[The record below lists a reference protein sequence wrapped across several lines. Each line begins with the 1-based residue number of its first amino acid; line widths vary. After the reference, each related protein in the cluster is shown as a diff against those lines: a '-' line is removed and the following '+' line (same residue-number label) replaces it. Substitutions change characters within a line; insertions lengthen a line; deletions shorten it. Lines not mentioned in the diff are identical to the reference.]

1 MDNQYESDDDMK
13 IHAGNGVVVHYMCSR
28 LLLKITANKAKYS
41 YSRKP
46 ENPFNIL
53 SKSNV
58 IEQGIFG
65 DSEIIDNSLLNERVY
80 ARQPNT
86 NKIFEGESIYV
97 CLREKKPMTELLDPF
112 SIHNRYWKGKLSTTF
127 MWDIEDRSFF
137 TRLVI
142 LLNTRGYIDIE
153 VTTDINDEEFSK
165 YCVDEAPELP
175 SVIKVRSVLLS

>member
-1 MDNQYESDDDMK
+1 MKDLFESDDDMT
-13 IHAGNGVVVHYMCSR
+13 INAGNGVVVHYMCSR
-28 LLLKITANKAKYS
+28 LLLRITASKAKYS

-65 DSEIIDNSLLNERVY
+65 NSEVVDNSSLNERVY

-97 CLREKKPMTELLDPF
+97 CLREKKPTIEMLDPF

-137 TRLVI
+137 TRLVL
-142 LLNTRGYIDIE
+142 LLNTRGFIDIE

-165 YCVDEAPELP
+165 YCMDGASELP
-175 SVIKVRSVLLS
+175 NVIKVKSVLLS